1 MKCDKCPE
9 KATMETMYMDIDYK
23 MGSIFLC
30 NKCLDIMCKGK
41 VVIDG
46 RDENNIKVKPPK
58 D

>member
-46 RDENNIKVKPPK
+46 RD
-58 D
+58 